1 MKEGQSRLVTLSLY
15 LPIGQSY
22 PCLPGVKVM
31 GDLGGLCFVW
41 TQIAQIILGDDR
53 LGDAGLVW
61 EGFLGAVASKLGR

>member
-1 MKEGQSRLVTLSLY
+1 
-15 LPIGQSY
+15 
-22 PCLPGVKVM
+22 M